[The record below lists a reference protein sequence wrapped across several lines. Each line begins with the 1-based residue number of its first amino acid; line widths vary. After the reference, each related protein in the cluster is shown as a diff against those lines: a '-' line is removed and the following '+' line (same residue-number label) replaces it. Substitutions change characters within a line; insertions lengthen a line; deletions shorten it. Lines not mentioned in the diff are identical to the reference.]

1 MKTLETQL
9 EELKKALQQAEV
21 NTIQLQGAVRA
32 IQLAIEERDK
42 AAEESETVETTTEE

>member
-32 IQLAIEERDK
+32 IQLAIAERDK
-42 AAEESETVETTTEE
+42 PAEETETAETTTEE